1 MGNVLGYANGAGGYI
16 TNQNYEYDGLYQIT
30 GAKGQSTQ
38 YLYEGRSI
46 EGYRA
51 DYEQTFEYD
60 IIGNMTKKTSRESK
74 TQRVR
79 NGMELNYNFD
89 YEYYGNSHKAE
100 RIGDMYYR
108 YDGNGN
114 GNVVEERYGGHGT
127 ANTGS
132 AAYSYEDGVY
142 SADYGF
148 ALTRPTS
155 GVSGTSGGGTD
166 SVYERRY
173 TWDYRNQLLKTKD
186 NRWTVNYRYGHDGQR
201 TVKYTEETRNETL
214 YFNSMWQTSTSGSG
228 NEWLQSKHIFVGESR
243 IATKSNREI
252 AGKTEGNLSFEIEH
266 QYWYHSDHLGSA
278 QLTTTRSGDLHER
291 IEYTPYG
298 EIWVEHKY
306 DYTEGSLP
314 YRFTGK
320 ELDEETGYYYYGARY
335 LDPRTSRWISTDPA
349 MGDYIPSAPVN
360 DEAKKRNGNLP
371 GMGGLFNVVNMH
383 VYHYA
388 GNNPIKYIDPDGR
401 DGERPR
407 HNADPMYI
415 RVLLNTT
422 HTYSIS
428 NRISMQDAFNS
439 DDGPC
444 TFRSLLGIAESR
456 VGRNLTMSELNKA
469 RKKYYGSNEN
479 SDWTVDIGRADGK
492 NLSGTPLADVIN
504 IGLEL
509 LGSKERASYINKED
523 PLSIPEGTQATLLRI
538 DADTSSGYH
547 FLEGDA
553 NGNKIFEPLQ
563 RMDDYKDS
571 PVNRISS
578 FKFYTP
584 QKQE

>member
-1 MGNVLGYANGAGGYI
+1 VKEYENKAGRYE
-16 TNQNYEYDGLYQIT
+16 TNQKYEYDDLYQLI
-30 GAKGQSTQ
+30 GASGDSTQ
-38 YLYEGRSI
+38 HLYDSGSI

-74 TQRVR
+74 TQQVK
-79 NGMELNYNFD
+79 NGMSLNYEFD
-89 YEYYGNSHKAE
+89 YQYYGNSHKAE

-114 GNVVEERYGGHGT
+114 VVEERYGG
-127 ANTGS
+127 
-132 AAYSYEDGVY
+132 
-142 SADYGF
+142 
-148 ALTRPTS
+148 
-155 GVSGTSGGGTD
+155 
-166 SVYERRY
+166 
-173 TWDYRNQLLKTKD
+173 
-186 NRWTVNYRYGHDGQR
+186 
-201 TVKYTEETRNETL
+201 
-214 YFNSMWQTSTSGSG
+214 
-228 NEWLQSKHIFVGESR
+228 
-243 IATKSNREI
+243 
-252 AGKTEGNLSFEIEH
+252 
-266 QYWYHSDHLGSA
+266 HSDHLGSA
-278 QLTTTRSGDLHER
+278 QLTTTRSGELHER

-349 MGDYIPSAPVN
+349 MGDYIPSAPVD
-360 DEAKKRNGNLP
+360 DEARKRNGNLP